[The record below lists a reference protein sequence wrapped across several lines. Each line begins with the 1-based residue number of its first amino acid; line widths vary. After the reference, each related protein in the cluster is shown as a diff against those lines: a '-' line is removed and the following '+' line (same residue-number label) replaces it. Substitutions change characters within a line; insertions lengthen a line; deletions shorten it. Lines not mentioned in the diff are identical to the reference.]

1 MSLKLYLSLF
11 LCTLFLAPMARA
23 ADTSLGAGKV
33 IALDY
38 FYNHQEKKGKQ
49 FHYIWDD
56 KANSGYSRFGAIWEQ
71 YGATLAR
78 VKEAPTPDDLSHYS
92 IYIIC
97 CPSTTVS
104 AADGKPNYISE
115 PAISAIADWVRGG
128 GVLAMFANDVHNC
141 EFDHYDQLATKFGIT
156 FHKDIRNAP
165 IPTHAQMG
173 LGIFTVFP
181 DHPIFQGVHMI
192 YMKEICTLGVT
203 PPATALLTAP
213 KQSNEGGSGADVI
226 MATCHYGKGLVF
238 AVGDPWIY
246 NEYIDVK
253 TAKFAVQNRLAG
265 ENLVKWLLS
274 AASVPQA
281 K

>member
-1 MSLKLYLSLF
+1 MTMKRLLILLVG
-11 LCTLFLAPMARA
+11 LTLVAGPAYA
-23 ADTSLGAGKV
+23 QDADTTLGKGKV

-38 FYNHQEKKGKQ
+38 FYNHQEKNGKP

-56 KANSGYSRFGAIWEQ
+56 KANSGYSKFGDVWQQ
-71 YGATLAR
+71 YGATLAK
-78 VKEAPTPDDLSHYS
+78 VEEAPTPDDLSHYS
-92 IYIIC
+92 VYIIC
-97 CPSTTVS
+97 CPNTPDK

-115 PAISAIADWVRGG
+115 PAISAIADWVKNG

-156 FHKDIRNAP
+156 FNKDIRNAP
-165 IPTHAQMG
+165 IPTKAQMG
-173 LGIFTVFP
+173 LGVFTDFP
-181 DHPIFQGVHMI
+181 DHPIFQDVHMI
-192 YMKEICTLGVT
+192 YMKEICTLEVT
-203 PPATALLTAP
+203 DPATALLTAP
-213 KQSNEGGSGADVI
+213 KQTGTGTDII
-226 MATCHYGKGLVF
+226 MASSHYGKGLVF

-253 TAKFAVQNRLAG
+253 TAKYPVENRKAG
-265 ENLVKWLLS
+265 ENLVQWLLQ